1 MKKLISLIATLL
13 ILALA
18 IWIGRLLW
26 IHYMDTPWTR
36 DGRVRAD
43 VINVAADV
51 TGVVVDVPVKDNQPV
66 KKGDLLMQI
75 DPEHYQLAVKQAE
88 AMVASRKATWEM
100 RKVNASRRKD
110 MDALVISAE
119 NREDASNV
127 ANSAQADYQLA
138 LAQLEA
144 AQLNL
149 QRTKVLAAVDGY
161 VTNLNV
167 HRGDYARIGE
177 AKMAVVDKNSFWVYG
192 FFEETKLPHV
202 KIGDP
207 ADMQLMS
214 GEVMKGHVESI
225 ARAIY
230 DRDNPESRELIAD
243 VNPTFNWVRLAQRVP
258 VRIHLD
264 NVPDGVVLAAGITCT
279 VIVNSKFTGRRR
291 FVLRSLGPRPNP
303 FTQWK
308 PRRLLV
314 DQLLGLVSGVFRET
328 RLNRPRLHL
337 HHPHT
342 KWRQLHAQ
350 CIAQRVHGGFRG
362 AISTRKWSHQ
372 NTGHTADIH
381 HQTFGPAQ
389 YRKQR
394 TGYADNRKHVGFE
407 LALHRRYTAVEQRP
421 HCAVSGVVDQ
431 HIEAAS
437 LLVDPLAK
445 LFQRSAVIDIEL
457 NGGEPGRCEHRHIFG
472 LARSRPDFETRAF
485 ERIGEGAAD
494 AAGTTGNQR
503 NGHGAFLVQKE
514 GEWISRRNCPAS
526 VRRENPGFAGDNRG
540 AVAAMANSLPNCH
553 RPCNSPGPR

>member
-1 MKKLISLIATLL
+1 MKKLFSLIATLL

-51 TGVVVDVPVKDNQPV
+51 SGVVVDVPVKDNQPV

-100 RKVNASRRKD
+100 RKVNAARRKD

-127 ANSAQADYQLA
+127 ASSAQADYQLA
-138 LAQLEA
+138 VAQLEA

-177 AKMAVVDKNSFWVYG
+177 AKMAVVDRNSFWVYG

-264 NVPDGVVLAAGITCT
+264 SVPESVVLAAGITCT
-279 VIVNSKFTGRRR
+279 VIVNP
-291 FVLRSLGPRPNP
+291 VP
-303 FTQWK
+303 
-308 PRRLLV
+308 
-314 DQLLGLVSGVFRET
+314 
-328 RLNRPRLHL
+328 
-337 HHPHT
+337 
-342 KWRQLHAQ
+342 
-350 CIAQRVHGGFRG
+350 
-362 AISTRKWSHQ
+362 
-372 NTGHTADIH
+372 
-381 HQTFGPAQ
+381 
-389 YRKQR
+389 
-394 TGYADNRKHVGFE
+394 
-407 LALHRRYTAVEQRP
+407 
-421 HCAVSGVVDQ
+421 
-431 HIEAAS
+431 
-437 LLVDPLAK
+437 
-445 LFQRSAVIDIEL
+445 
-457 NGGEPGRCEHRHIFG
+457 
-472 LARSRPDFETRAF
+472 
-485 ERIGEGAAD
+485 
-494 AAGTTGNQR
+494 
-503 NGHGAFLVQKE
+503 
-514 GEWISRRNCPAS
+514 
-526 VRRENPGFAGDNRG
+526 
-540 AVAAMANSLPNCH
+540 
-553 RPCNSPGPR
+553 

>member
-1 MKKLISLIATLL
+1 MKKFFSLIATLL

-51 TGVVVDVPVKDNQPV
+51 SGVVIDVPVKDNQPV

-100 RKVNASRRKD
+100 RKVNANRRND

-119 NREDASNV
+119 SREDASNV
-127 ANSAQADYQLA
+127 ATSAQADYQLA
-138 LAQLEA
+138 IAQLDA
-144 AQLNL
+144 AKLNL

-167 HRGDYARIGE
+167 HRGDYARMGE
-177 AKMAVVDKNSFWVYG
+177 AKMAVVDQNSFWVYG

-202 KIGDP
+202 RIGDP

-264 NVPDGVVLAAGITCT
+264 QVPEGVVLAAGITCT
-279 VIVNSKFTGRRR
+279 VIVNPEAEGSK
-291 FVLRSLGPRPNP
+291 
-303 FTQWK
+303 
-308 PRRLLV
+308 
-314 DQLLGLVSGVFRET
+314 
-328 RLNRPRLHL
+328 
-337 HHPHT
+337 
-342 KWRQLHAQ
+342 
-350 CIAQRVHGGFRG
+350 
-362 AISTRKWSHQ
+362 Q
-372 NTGHTADIH
+372 N
-381 HQTFGPAQ
+381 
-389 YRKQR
+389 
-394 TGYADNRKHVGFE
+394 
-407 LALHRRYTAVEQRP
+407 L
-421 HCAVSGVVDQ
+421 
-431 HIEAAS
+431 
-437 LLVDPLAK
+437 
-445 LFQRSAVIDIEL
+445 
-457 NGGEPGRCEHRHIFG
+457 
-472 LARSRPDFETRAF
+472 
-485 ERIGEGAAD
+485 
-494 AAGTTGNQR
+494 
-503 NGHGAFLVQKE
+503 
-514 GEWISRRNCPAS
+514 
-526 VRRENPGFAGDNRG
+526 
-540 AVAAMANSLPNCH
+540 
-553 RPCNSPGPR
+553 

>member
-51 TGVVVDVPVKDNQPV
+51 TGMVIDVPVKDNQPV

-100 RKVNASRRKD
+100 RKVNANRRKD
-110 MDALVISAE
+110 LDALVISAE

-138 LAQLEA
+138 VAQLEA

-149 QRTKVLAAVDGY
+149 ARTKVLAAVDGY

-202 KIGDP
+202 KVGDP

-264 NVPDGVVLAAGITCT
+264 HVPDSVVLAAGITCT
-279 VIVNSKFTGRRR
+279 VIVN
-291 FVLRSLGPRPNP
+291 P
-303 FTQWK
+303 
-308 PRRLLV
+308 
-314 DQLLGLVSGVFRET
+314 E
-328 RLNRPRLHL
+328 
-337 HHPHT
+337 
-342 KWRQLHAQ
+342 
-350 CIAQRVHGGFRG
+350 
-362 AISTRKWSHQ
+362 
-372 NTGHTADIH
+372 
-381 HQTFGPAQ
+381 
-389 YRKQR
+389 
-394 TGYADNRKHVGFE
+394 
-407 LALHRRYTAVEQRP
+407 
-421 HCAVSGVVDQ
+421 
-431 HIEAAS
+431 
-437 LLVDPLAK
+437 
-445 LFQRSAVIDIEL
+445 
-457 NGGEPGRCEHRHIFG
+457 
-472 LARSRPDFETRAF
+472 
-485 ERIGEGAAD
+485 
-494 AAGTTGNQR
+494 
-503 NGHGAFLVQKE
+503 
-514 GEWISRRNCPAS
+514 
-526 VRRENPGFAGDNRG
+526 
-540 AVAAMANSLPNCH
+540 
-553 RPCNSPGPR
+553 

>member
-18 IWIGRLLW
+18 IWMGRLLW

-51 TGVVVDVPVKDNQPV
+51 SGVVIDVPVKDNQPV

-100 RKVNASRRKD
+100 RKVNAARRKD

-138 LAQLEA
+138 VAQLEA

-202 KIGDP
+202 KVGDP

-264 NVPDGVVLAAGITCT
+264 NVPDSVVLAAGITCT
-279 VIVNSKFTGRRR
+279 VIVN
-291 FVLRSLGPRPNP
+291 
-303 FTQWK
+303 
-308 PRRLLV
+308 
-314 DQLLGLVSGVFRET
+314 
-328 RLNRPRLHL
+328 
-337 HHPHT
+337 
-342 KWRQLHAQ
+342 
-350 CIAQRVHGGFRG
+350 
-362 AISTRKWSHQ
+362 
-372 NTGHTADIH
+372 
-381 HQTFGPAQ
+381 PA
-389 YRKQR
+389 
-394 TGYADNRKHVGFE
+394 
-407 LALHRRYTAVEQRP
+407 P
-421 HCAVSGVVDQ
+421 
-431 HIEAAS
+431 
-437 LLVDPLAK
+437 
-445 LFQRSAVIDIEL
+445 
-457 NGGEPGRCEHRHIFG
+457 
-472 LARSRPDFETRAF
+472 
-485 ERIGEGAAD
+485 
-494 AAGTTGNQR
+494 
-503 NGHGAFLVQKE
+503 
-514 GEWISRRNCPAS
+514 
-526 VRRENPGFAGDNRG
+526 
-540 AVAAMANSLPNCH
+540 
-553 RPCNSPGPR
+553 

>member
-66 KKGDLLMQI
+66 RKGDLLMQI

-264 NVPDGVVLAAGITCT
+264 NVPEGVVLAAGITCT
-279 VIVNSKFTGRRR
+279 VIVN
-291 FVLRSLGPRPNP
+291 P
-303 FTQWK
+303 
-308 PRRLLV
+308 
-314 DQLLGLVSGVFRET
+314 
-328 RLNRPRLHL
+328 
-337 HHPHT
+337 
-342 KWRQLHAQ
+342 
-350 CIAQRVHGGFRG
+350 
-362 AISTRKWSHQ
+362 
-372 NTGHTADIH
+372 
-381 HQTFGPAQ
+381 
-389 YRKQR
+389 
-394 TGYADNRKHVGFE
+394 
-407 LALHRRYTAVEQRP
+407 
-421 HCAVSGVVDQ
+421 
-431 HIEAAS
+431 AAS
-437 LLVDPLAK
+437 D
-445 LFQRSAVIDIEL
+445 
-457 NGGEPGRCEHRHIFG
+457 
-472 LARSRPDFETRAF
+472 
-485 ERIGEGAAD
+485 
-494 AAGTTGNQR
+494 
-503 NGHGAFLVQKE
+503 
-514 GEWISRRNCPAS
+514 
-526 VRRENPGFAGDNRG
+526 
-540 AVAAMANSLPNCH
+540 
-553 RPCNSPGPR
+553 

>member
-1 MKKLISLIATLL
+1 MKKLFSLIATLL

-51 TGVVVDVPVKDNQPV
+51 SGVVVEVPVKDNQPV

-100 RKVNASRRKD
+100 RKVNAARRKD

-138 LAQLEA
+138 VAQLEA

-177 AKMAVVDKNSFWVYG
+177 AKMAVVDRNSFWVYG

-264 NVPDGVVLAAGITCT
+264 NVPDSVVLAAGITCT
-279 VIVNSKFTGRRR
+279 VIVN
-291 FVLRSLGPRPNP
+291 P
-303 FTQWK
+303 Q
-308 PRRLLV
+308 
-314 DQLLGLVSGVFRET
+314 
-328 RLNRPRLHL
+328 
-337 HHPHT
+337 
-342 KWRQLHAQ
+342 
-350 CIAQRVHGGFRG
+350 
-362 AISTRKWSHQ
+362 
-372 NTGHTADIH
+372 
-381 HQTFGPAQ
+381 
-389 YRKQR
+389 
-394 TGYADNRKHVGFE
+394 
-407 LALHRRYTAVEQRP
+407 
-421 HCAVSGVVDQ
+421 
-431 HIEAAS
+431 
-437 LLVDPLAK
+437 
-445 LFQRSAVIDIEL
+445 
-457 NGGEPGRCEHRHIFG
+457 
-472 LARSRPDFETRAF
+472 
-485 ERIGEGAAD
+485 
-494 AAGTTGNQR
+494 
-503 NGHGAFLVQKE
+503 
-514 GEWISRRNCPAS
+514 
-526 VRRENPGFAGDNRG
+526 
-540 AVAAMANSLPNCH
+540 
-553 RPCNSPGPR
+553 